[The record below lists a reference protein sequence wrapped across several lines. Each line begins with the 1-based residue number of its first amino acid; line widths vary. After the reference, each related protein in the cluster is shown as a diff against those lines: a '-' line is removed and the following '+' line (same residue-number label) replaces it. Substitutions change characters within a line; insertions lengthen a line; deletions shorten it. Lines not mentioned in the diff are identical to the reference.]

1 MLPFFSMKLFVNL
14 GISKLIAQGTFIVE
28 FTLVRNTLHVHTYS
42 HVCMYVTAFIYALNI
57 CTYMH

>member
-1 MLPFFSMKLFVNL
+1 MKLFVNL